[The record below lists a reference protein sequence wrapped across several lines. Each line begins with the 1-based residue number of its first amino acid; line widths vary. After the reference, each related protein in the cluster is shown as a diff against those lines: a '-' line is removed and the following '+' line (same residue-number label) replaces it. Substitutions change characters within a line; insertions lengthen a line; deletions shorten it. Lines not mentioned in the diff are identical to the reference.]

1 MRIPTRENPLVLIAV
16 DIGGKKH
23 KGIGPDENLSC
34 PHSRSRDQHSAGWHP
49 REGRWTVTPARER
62 NLTAVTQEKTFIIR
76 MFVLQILLDFF
87 SFFPPSVVV
96 VNFISSMKSNSTFK
110 LFFSFLKHI
119 FYCCYKPLVLHWA
132 FAVFLFLLFFLL
144 LIFKPIVIFSTVIPL
159 LAFPTVLSPLQL
171 IFNAYKSSLS
181 TSI

>member
-1 MRIPTRENPLVLIAV
+1 MWLRKKTQNLPTGCTSWLNPHDQLGRLCVYGIYERTLRIPTRENPLVLIAV

-110 LFFSFLKHI
+110 LFFLFSNTFFIVVINLLFYIGLLQFSF
-119 FYCCYKPLVLHWA
+119 FYC
-132 FAVFLFLLFFLL
+132 FF
-144 LIFKPIVIFSTVIPL
+144 FF
-159 LAFPTVLSPLQL
+159 
-171 IFNAYKSSLS
+171 
-181 TSI
+181 